1 MRREMGMGQVW
12 GSDLSGKATAA
23 EESRAEGGQW
33 CVVRFAVATDGAGE
47 QVGRD
52 AGEMVQG

>member
-1 MRREMGMGQVW
+1 MGMGPVW